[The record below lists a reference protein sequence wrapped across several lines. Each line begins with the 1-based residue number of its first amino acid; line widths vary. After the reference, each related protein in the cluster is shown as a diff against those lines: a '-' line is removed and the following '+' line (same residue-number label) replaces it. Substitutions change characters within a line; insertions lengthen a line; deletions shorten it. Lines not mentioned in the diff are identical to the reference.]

1 MSPYSSIQIDLKDVN
16 HSPDTWSRECT
27 LSFLSLSATVK
38 ISAKKNS
45 VNNVFFNFIWDLWAS
60 RDLDDVKRAVR
71 RNFTEFLSILG
82 ELIL

>member
-27 LSFLSLSATVK
+27 LSFLSLSATRFQQ
-38 ISAKKNS
+38 KKNG
-45 VNNVFFNFIWDLWAS
+45 VNKFFFYFIWDLWAS

-71 RNFTEFLSILG
+71 RNFT
-82 ELIL
+82 